1 MIFCYCRI
9 FFVQVVGLCVVF
21 VVGMCVFVVV
31 LLVDENDVMVKM
43 FGYCVKVMIVDV
55 GKFLKYQVGQ
65 MCVNCCFYKVVVGE
79 FLGMCLMFVGKMVV
93 VEGWCNVYVK
103 FV

>member
-1 MIFCYCRI
+1 
-9 FFVQVVGLCVVF
+9 
-21 VVGMCVFVVV
+21 
-31 LLVDENDVMVKM
+31 
-43 FGYCVKVMIVDV
+43 
-55 GKFLKYQVGQ
+55 